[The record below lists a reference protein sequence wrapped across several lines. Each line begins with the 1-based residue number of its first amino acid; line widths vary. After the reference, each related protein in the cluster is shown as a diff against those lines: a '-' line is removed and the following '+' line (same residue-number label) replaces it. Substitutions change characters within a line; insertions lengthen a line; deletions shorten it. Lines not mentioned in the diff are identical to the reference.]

1 MERLK
6 NHLIQEAYNYIGN
19 NRLDETTSK
28 LYDEIME
35 RLEDKLSEEDA
46 EYLGGMI
53 MEVDNN
59 GFFEGAKTILKL
71 LG

>member
-1 MERLK
+1 MENFK
-6 NHLIQEAYNYIGN
+6 NHLIQEAYNYLGN
-19 NRLDETTSK
+19 NRLDWSTSRI
-28 LYDEIME
+28 YDEIME

-53 MEVDNN
+53 MEVDHN